1 MTDNR
6 ASQGVSRRSVLILSG
21 IRSTPE
27 KVIALLGALVGLFGL
42 FIRIW
47 SLGRHAINA
56 DQAVVGLMAHQIL
69 HGHFSAF
76 YWGQNYGGGE
86 PYAVALVFAI
96 FGQSTFSLGMT
107 PVLLDL
113 VAAIL
118 VWRIGRRLFDNRIGL
133 EAALLFWIFP
143 EVYIWQ
149 STIEYGFRW
158 FVLDLG
164 LGATLLALRYLNGE
178 TRHAPVEIF
187 GVGLLLGAGW
197 WGSPE
202 IMYFVLPIAI
212 GFCFR
217 VFRQHFRVSLSHLA
231 LVVAGALLGASAWL
245 EFNIGHHF
253 LSLHSGV
260 QPDPGILHHLQVF
273 VAHTLPMLIGLQ
285 LRVSGNWL
293 FGSAI
298 GPLVNVIAIGAGV
311 VVLAQLVRRREAIGL
326 VIFCVTGPIVFGLSP
341 FTWYWADG
349 RYAVFLA
356 PAVALMVVVSIREL
370 LAVEPIARVVGK
382 WSDLVRPVVA
392 IALGLS
398 LTLTAAS
405 QLTPYH
411 PNGVSETGGATWTS
425 WTADPSA
432 GLSVIAHTLAGA
444 GVRDLYAGYWVA
456 YPLMFAS
463 KGAIVASDISY
474 VRNPGFLATIEADH
488 SAAWLFLDPSKYR
501 YGVALTGVSLMD
513 PSCAA
518 LSDRCL
524 LPSRFIE
531 YLSRNHIAYRSDY
544 ITPFIAIIPARP
556 VSPVAISTAFHLRAA
571 YVVPRSP

>member
-6 ASQGVSRRSVLILSG
+6 VPTSASRRSASSVFISCAKPQVVIDILGVLI
-21 IRSTPE
+21 
-27 KVIALLGALVGLFGL
+27 GLFGL
-42 FIRIW
+42 IIRIW
-47 SLGRHAINA
+47 VLGRHSINA

-86 PYAVALVFAI
+86 PYVVALVFAI
-96 FGQSTFSLGMT
+96 FGQSTFSLGLT

-113 VAAIL
+113 VAAVL
-118 VWRIGRRLFDNRIGL
+118 VWRIGRRLFNNRIGL

-164 LGATLLALRYLNGE
+164 LGATLLALRYLSGS
-178 TRHAPVEIF
+178 TRYRSIEIF
-187 GVGLLLGAGW
+187 GIGLFLGAGW

-212 GFCFR
+212 SFCYR
-217 VFRQHFRVSLSHLA
+217 VLRQHLRVKLSDIA
-231 LVVAGALLGASAWL
+231 ISIAGALIGASAWL
-245 EFNIGHHF
+245 EVNLGHHF
-253 LSLHSGV
+253 VSLHSGI
-260 QPDPGILHHLQVF
+260 QPDPGILSHLKVF
-273 VAHTLPMLIGLQ
+273 VVHTVPLLLGLQ

-293 FGSAI
+293 FGTTLGPLINVVAI
-298 GPLVNVIAIGAGV
+298 GIGI
-311 VVLAQLVRRREAIGL
+311 VVLAQLVREKEATGL
-326 VIFCVTGPIVFGLSP
+326 VVFCVVGPIVYGLSP

-356 PAVALMVVVSIREL
+356 PATALLVVVSTREI
-370 LAVEPIARVVGK
+370 LAVKWIARVLGNR
-382 WSDLVRPVVA
+382 SDLVRPVIV

-405 QLTPYH
+405 QLAPYH
-411 PNGVSETGGATWTS
+411 PNGVAETGSASWTS
-425 WTADPSA
+425 WTADPSSGFSVVAHRLKSA
-432 GLSVIAHTLAGA
+432 GIQ
-444 GVRDLYAGYWVA
+444 DLYAGYWVA

-463 KGAIVASDISY
+463 KGTIVASDISY
-474 VRNPGFLATIEADH
+474 VRNPGLLASIE
-488 SAAWLFLDPSKYR
+488 SNKSSAWLFLDPTKYR
-501 YGVALTGVSLMD
+501 SGVALTGVSLMD

-524 LPSRFIE
+524 LPSRFTS
-531 YLSRNHIAYRSDY
+531 YLTRNHIGYRIDY
-544 ITPFIAIIPARP
+544 ITPFIAVIPDRP
-556 VSPVAISTAFHLRAA
+556 VSPVQVSTAFHLRAA
-571 YVVPRSP
+571 YVLPK

>member
-6 ASQGVSRRSVLILSG
+6 APTTARRRSFASVLDAHSGLEITIAILG
-21 IRSTPE
+21 
-27 KVIALLGALVGLFGL
+27 VLVGLFGL

-56 DQAVVGLMAHQIL
+56 DQAVVGLMANQIL

-86 PYAVALVFAI
+86 PYVVALVFAV

-113 VAAIL
+113 GSAVL
-118 VWRIGRRLFDNRIGL
+118 VWRIGRRLFDNRIGI

-149 STIEYGFRW
+149 STMEYGFRW

-164 LGATLLALRYLNGE
+164 LGAVLLALRYLHDE
-178 TRHAPVEIF
+178 SRFARVEIF
-187 GVGLLLGAGW
+187 GIGLLLGAGW

-202 IMYFVLPIAI
+202 IMYFFLPIAI
-212 GFCFR
+212 GFCYRILWQRRR
-217 VFRQHFRVSLSHLA
+217 VPFSNLLLA
-231 LVVAGALLGASAWL
+231 VAGSLIGASAWL
-245 EFNIGHHF
+245 EFNFGHHF
-253 LSLHSGV
+253 ASLHSGI
-260 QPDPGILHHLQVF
+260 QPDPGIFRHLGVF
-273 VAHTLPMLIGLQ
+273 VVHTLPLLIGLQ
-285 LRVSGNWL
+285 LRVSGRWL
-293 FGSAI
+293 FGAAA
-298 GPLVNVIAIGAGV
+298 GPLVNVVAIGTGIL
-311 VVLAQLVRRREAIGL
+311 VLAQLVRRREAIGL
-326 VIFCVTGPIVFGLSP
+326 VIFCITGPIVYGLSP

-356 PAVALMVVVSIREL
+356 PAVALMVVVSIREIL
-370 LAVEPIARVVGK
+370 LSKPIARLIGNSEV
-382 WSDLVRPVVA
+382 LVRPVVA
-392 IALGLS
+392 VMLGLA

-405 QLTPYH
+405 QLSPYH
-411 PNGVSETGGATWTS
+411 PNGVAETGSATWTS
-425 WTADPSA
+425 WTGDPSS
-432 GLSVIAHTLAGA
+432 GLAEIARTLSGA

-474 VRNPGFLATIEADH
+474 VRNPGFLAAIESDRR
-488 SAAWLFLDPSKYR
+488 AAWLFLDPSKYR

-513 PSCAA
+513 PGCAA

-524 LPSRFIE
+524 LPSRFIG
-531 YLSRNHIAYRSDY
+531 YLSRNHIAYHSDY
-544 ITPFIAIIPARP
+544 ITPFIAIIPDRP
-556 VSPVAISTAFHLRAA
+556 VSPEQVSVAFHLRSA
-571 YVVPRSP
+571 YVLPK